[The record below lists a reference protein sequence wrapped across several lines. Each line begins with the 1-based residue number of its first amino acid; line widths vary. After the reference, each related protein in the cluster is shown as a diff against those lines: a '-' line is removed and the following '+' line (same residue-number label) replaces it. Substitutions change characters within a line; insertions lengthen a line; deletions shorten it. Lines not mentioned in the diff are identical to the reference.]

1 MTPSVSLH
9 PWSQEALLSK
19 ALLYVGRMESY
30 TADDEQ
36 FAFWSTLSLELLG
49 RAALAY
55 ISPVLLAESSN
66 WRNLTY
72 ALGSAATAKKFVPNS
87 ITIKEVFARLNEL
100 LPTFTEETAGF
111 CAKHVD
117 RRNSELHTGEL
128 SFSSLGTSEWLPK
141 FYQACAILLASMNKE
156 LADLISD
163 PTAAEAMIN
172 SLGDAAAKAVTQD
185 IKAHAQVWA
194 NKSKDEREKATLQAT
209 ASATRQAGHRVTG
222 PACACPALEQGNPAG
237 PVTTEVRDDEVV
249 QRQTMLPSSFACIA
263 CGLRIAGFS
272 KLAASGLGNAFAA
285 TTNYSAAE
293 FFGLHTEDELEQARR
308 EGQPEED
315 FNEY

>member
-1 MTPSVSLH
+1 
-9 PWSQEALLSK
+9 
-19 ALLYVGRMESY
+19 MESY

-36 FAFWSTLSLELLG
+36 FAFWSALSLELVG
-49 RAALAY
+49 RAALAH
-55 ISPVLLAESSN
+55 ISPVLLADSSN

-72 ALGSAATAKKFVPNS
+72 ALGSAATARRFVPNS
-87 ITIKEVFARLNEL
+87 IPIKEVFARLNEL
-100 LPTFTEETAGF
+100 LPTFTEEIAGF

-128 SFSSLGTSEWLPK
+128 SFSSLGTSQWLPR
-141 FYQACAILLASMNKE
+141 FYQACAILLASMNKG

-172 SLGDAAAKAVTQD
+172 SLEDAAAKAVTQD

-194 NKSKDEREKATLQAT
+194 NKSTEEREQATLQAT
-209 ASATRQAGHRVTG
+209 ASATRQAGHRVTC
-222 PACACPALEQGNPAG
+222 PACACPALVQGNPAG
-237 PVTTEVRDDEVV
+237 PVATEVRHNEVV

-263 CGLRIAGFS
+263 CGLRISGLS
-272 KLAASGLGNAFAA
+272 RLSASGLGDAFTAR
-285 TTNYSAAE
+285 TSYSAAE
-293 FFGLHTEDELEQARR
+293 FFGLYTEDELEQARG

-315 FNEY
+315 FNEYY